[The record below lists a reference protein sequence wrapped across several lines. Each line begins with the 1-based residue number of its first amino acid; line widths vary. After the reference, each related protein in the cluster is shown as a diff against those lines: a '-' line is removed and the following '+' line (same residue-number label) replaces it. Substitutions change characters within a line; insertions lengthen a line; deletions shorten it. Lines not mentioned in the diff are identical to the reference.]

1 MVYRL
6 GPRRRR
12 LHTREKSSSSATCCC
27 ASASHRRTI
36 CLSTYVWASGHI
48 VLARDTAALSRLNEC
63 FPLEANNPCGS
74 SVVEVESTRVASS
87 PNVVAG
93 PSRRRAIIFVASAR
107 GAAGCCATARLARVD
122 DRDAAEGWW
131 RCCPR
136 LFLGG
141 EAWWRGRLR
150 AFDRA
155 GATRVS
161 RSFDRE
167 QDHVVAGT
175 GGHELEAP
183 EPNHRGARDRRN
195 ESGHLE

>member
-12 LHTREKSSSSATCCC
+12 LRTREKSGSSATCCC
-27 ASASHRRTI
+27 ASVSLGRTI
-36 CLSTYVWASGHI
+36 GLSTYVWASGHI
-48 VLARDTAALSRLNEC
+48 VLASDAAALSRPNGC
-63 FPLEANNPCGS
+63 VPLEANNPCGS
-74 SVVEVESTRVASS
+74 SIVDGESTRVTLS

-93 PSRRRAIIFVASAR
+93 PSQHWAIVSVASAR
-107 GAAGCCATARLARVD
+107 GAAGCCATACLARVD

-131 RCCPR
+131 WCCPR
-136 LFLGG
+136 LFLCW
-141 EAWWRGRLR
+141 EAWWRGRLW
-150 AFDRA
+150 AFNRA

-175 GGHELEAP
+175 GGHEIEAP
-183 EPNHRGARDRRN
+183 EPNHRGARDR
-195 ESGHLE
+195 